1 MSAIASNMF
10 GFLHQEQ
17 ISHQRPR
24 QEPTGAIQVPGVQQS
39 GLSADYELMRRIA
52 AIESELKKLVGSLN
66 VFILPINSLNSKKWK
81 LRKPPLTVIV
91 ERRGEEEFI
100 ACLYDINLY
109 GYGDSIPDALDE
121 LRYAIVSQY
130 EFLSEKKKE
139 IELGELPERQLGFLD
154 EIVEQV
160 SA

>member
-1 MSAIASNMF
+1 MSANATNMY
-10 GFLHQEQ
+10 GFIDQGQTPLQPPRREQ
-17 ISHQRPR
+17 SWPM
-24 QEPTGAIQVPGVQQS
+24 QVTGVQQS

-52 AIESELKKLVGSLN
+52 AIETELRKLAGSLN
-66 VFILPINSLNSKKWK
+66 VFNMPINSLNSKKWK

-154 EIVEQV
+154 EIMEQV
-160 SA
+160 DA